1 MALVAEQE
9 LQRVYSQWQRHSC
22 FRLPGAEVQMI
33 EVIRDRLVERGQ
45 LGIDQEMVMAGI
57 GLFDACWRYAHIDQ
71 TKAKGRFL
79 RKHGPVLQ
87 ADEIHARVGRRRFAK
102 RGIDHADLDA
112 LRHDRR
118 GMGNMI
124 LVSHEQLKSVLTVLE
139 RNLGLGLAATEVKV
153 IEVIR
158 DRLIERR

>member
-1 MALVAEQE
+1 DGSCRKNLELFPTKTSDPSPSSRGAPKAPAGIHNHRLRTALAASAARPSSRSGHEHLDWLRHDRGGVRHMALVAEQE

-71 TKAKGRFL
+71 TK
-79 RKHGPVLQ
+79 
-87 ADEIHARVGRRRFAK
+87 
-102 RGIDHADLDA
+102 
-112 LRHDRR
+112 
-118 GMGNMI
+118 
-124 LVSHEQLKSVLTVLE
+124 
-139 RNLGLGLAATEVKV
+139 
-153 IEVIR
+153 
-158 DRLIERR
+158 